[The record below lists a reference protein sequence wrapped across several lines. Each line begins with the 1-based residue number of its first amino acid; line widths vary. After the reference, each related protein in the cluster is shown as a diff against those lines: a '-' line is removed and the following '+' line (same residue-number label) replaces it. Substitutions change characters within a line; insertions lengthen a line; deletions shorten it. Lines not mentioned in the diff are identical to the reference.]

1 VLQVSFQCADGN
13 EVNASRSSAASR
25 SMVSTFHR
33 LAPEHPG
40 DHFELF
46 AHVRGVRWAKIVRI
60 AAATISAEH

>member
-1 VLQVSFQCADGN
+1 M
-13 EVNASRSSAASR
+13 NASRSSAASR

-46 AHVRGVRWAKIVRI
+46 THVRGVRWAKIVQI